1 MVFIITVIIIT
12 KRVENPSLLGG
23 NSNVQRKKSTQDHL
37 ASELRAGDHVPHL
50 VAQPLGLFAGCRV
63 VVQTLLNHPV
73 PDDGDDDIDDGDDSD
88 DDCDDGDGDDGD
100 GDDDNDDDE
109 KDWMELLDSLKYKFE
124 YPSCKSCHKFH
135 LH

>member
-1 MVFIITVIIIT
+1 M
-12 KRVENPSLLGG
+12 L
-23 NSNVQRKKSTQDHL
+23 NVKKLTQDNDL

-88 DDCDDGDGDDGD
+88 DDCDDDDYDYDDDDYDGDGDDGD
-100 GDDDNDDDE
+100 GDDDNDATIC
-109 KDWMELLDSLKYKFE
+109 S
-124 YPSCKSCHKFH
+124 
-135 LH
+135 

>member
-1 MVFIITVIIIT
+1 M
-12 KRVENPSLLGG
+12 L
-23 NSNVQRKKSTQDHL
+23 NVKKLTQDNDL

-88 DDCDDGDGDDGD
+88 DDGDGDGDDGED
-100 GDDDNDDDE
+100 GDGDSDDDE
-109 KDWMELLDSLKYKFE
+109 DDNGDDEKYWMKLLDSLKYKFE